1 MNENLETE
9 ESVVPVI
16 IATVVVTIA
25 AISAVKGLRAAV
37 KTIRRNSEI
46 KKNAAIVLTEET
58 N

>member
-1 MNENLETE
+1 MTDIIETE

-25 AISAVKGLRAAV
+25 AITAVKGLLGAV

-46 KKNAAIVLTEET
+46 KKNATEALTEET